1 MTDDRRTSSPLPLDL
16 TTGSEPFARSWFVP
30 RRYEPNYPY
39 PLLVLLHGRGGDD
52 RQMVRAMPALSWRNY
67 VAVSIRG
74 SEPTPRREGL
84 IGYSWGAP
92 FARPDRAAI
101 AQNQAATVSGDSSSH
116 VPPVSVAV
124 KLQKLL
130 HGPVDPITALEDAV
144 FDAVRQTRRALHVH
158 SERIYLVGCGE
169 GAAVAYRLGLSF
181 PERFAGVVAIN
192 GWLPSDFRPLG
203 RVKECRDLRLLVVHG
218 EWNGRAP
225 IEAARRDVATFRTAG
240 MKVAF
245 HSYPCSH
252 RLAPPMLND
261 VDSWLIRQCTAE

>member
-1 MTDDRRTSSPLPLDL
+1 MTDDRRTSLPLPLDL

-39 PLLVLLHGRGGDD
+39 PLLVLFHGRGGDD

-67 VAVSIRG
+67 VAVSLRG
-74 SEPTPRREGL
+74 SEPTLRREGL
-84 IGYSWGAP
+84 VGYSWGAA
-92 FARPDRAAI
+92 FARPDR
-101 AQNQAATVSGDSSSH
+101 GGH
-116 VPPVSVAV
+116 VPGASTELSDEPNKAEPTVPIAE
-124 KLQKLL
+124 KLRRLL
-130 HGPVDPITALEDAV
+130 YGPVDPITALEDAV
-144 FDAVRQTRRALHVH
+144 FDAVRQTRKALHVH

-192 GWLPSDFRPLG
+192 GWLPRDFRPLG
-203 RVKECRDLRLLVVHG
+203 RLKECRSLRLLVVHG

-225 IEAARRDVATFRTAG
+225 IEAARRDVSTFRAAG
-240 MKVAF
+240 LPVAF

-252 RLAPPMLND
+252 RLSPPMLND
-261 VDSWLIRQCTAE
+261 VDSWLIRQCTTE